1 MNQDPGLET
10 WDLESIIQDPG
21 TRVQDLNRRLRNIKP
36 DPGTKIC
43 DQVLGVILHTV
54 WTGLAQMHFVIWKY
68 SLQINIDIIFNI
80 PK

>member
-1 MNQDPGLET
+1 MNQDPRPGT

-21 TRVQDLNRRLRNIKP
+21 TRIQDLNRRLRNKNP
-36 DPGTKIC
+36 DPGPKIC

-54 WTGLAQMHFVIWKY
+54 WIGLAQMHFVIWKY
-68 SLQINIDIIFNI
+68 SLEINIDIIFNI